1 MRRSIVIF
9 TSLML
14 ILPMVAS
21 GQLATELTSQVRNRY
36 VTISAPAYVIRNVTI
51 VDGTGGEVKRGQSV
65 VIEEGRIT
73 QVGSQV
79 DIPQDAEILDYSGH
93 TLIPGLFGLHDHM
106 FYTAAGGRAAQLNFS
121 GPRLYLGSGV
131 TTIRTTGSREPYAEI
146 NLKAEIDGGRLP
158 GPRIHLTAPYITGGQ
173 GESRMTLINSPEQ
186 ARRFV
191 AYWGEEGATWLKA
204 YTNIGRSELEAV
216 VDEAHRRGM
225 KVTGH
230 LCSISFTEAV
240 DIGIDN
246 IEHGLTTNTDY
257 HPNKEPDR
265 CPAGNN
271 IVAGNVDVRGP
282 EVEATF
288 RKMINAGV
296 AMTSTLPVYEL
307 SYPNRPVKDPRALI
321 AMSDDVR
328 QAYLADRDR
337 IDNDP
342 NPRLTINIFKNAMA
356 YEVRCVEMGG
366 LLAAGVDPTGRGG
379 ALPGYG
385 DQRGIELLVEA
396 EFSFQQAIQIGS
408 LNGAKVLGVDDEL
421 GSIEPGKI
429 ADMVLLSGD
438 FNGDPAIIK
447 NTVIVFKD
455 GVGYEARTLLEEVRG
470 RVGIN

>member
-1 MRRSIVIF
+1 MRRSILAF
-9 TSLML
+9 AALTL
-14 ILPMVAS
+14 ILPVSVS
-21 GQLATELTSQVRNRY
+21 GQLATELSTQVRDRY
-36 VTISAPAYVIRNVTI
+36 VTVAAATYALTNVTLI
-51 VDGTGGEVKRGQSV
+51 DGTGGAVRRGQSV

-73 QVGSQV
+73 QVGSSV
-79 DIPQDAEILDYSGH
+79 DIPRGAEILDYSGH

-106 FYTAAGGRAAQLNFS
+106 FYTAVGGRAAQLTFS
-121 GPRLYLGSGV
+121 GPRLYLGAGV
-131 TTIRTTGSREPYAEI
+131 TTIRTTGSREAYAEI
-146 NLKAEIDGGRLP
+146 NLKAEIDAGRVP
-158 GPRIHLTAPYITGGQ
+158 GPRMHITAPYITGGQ
-173 GESRMTLINSPEQ
+173 GASRMTLLNSPEQ

-204 YTNIGRSELEAV
+204 YTNIGRAELQAV

-230 LCSISFTEAV
+230 LCSISFSEAV
-240 DIGIDN
+240 EIGIDN
-246 IEHGLTTNTDY
+246 LEHGLVTNTDY
-257 HPNKEPDR
+257 HPDKEPDR

-271 IVAGNVDVRGP
+271 LVAGNVDVRGP

-288 RKMINAGV
+288 QRMIDAGV

-307 SYPNRPVKDPRALI
+307 SYPNRPTKDPRALL

-342 NPRLTINIFKNAMA
+342 NPRLTIDIFKNAMA
-356 YEVRCVEMGG
+356 YEVRFVEMGG

-396 EFSFQQAIQIGS
+396 EFSFAQAIQIGS
-408 LNGAKVLGVDDEL
+408 LNGAKILGVDDEL

-429 ADMVLLSGD
+429 ADMVLLQGDFSGD
-438 FNGDPAIIK
+438 AAIIK

-455 GVGYEARTLLEEVRG
+455 GVGYAAQTLLDEVRG